1 MPAASS
7 TENRIV
13 CEQHVPAKLLMRL
26 SRRGLLAWCDRCKRE
41 VLVPWELVDRL
52 RGELTEIALNV
63 EIAQVEHAASSDGE
77 TSVL

>member
-1 MPAASS
+1 MAAASS
-7 TENRIV
+7 TENRVV
-13 CEQHVPAKLLMRL
+13 CEQHTPAKLLMRM
-26 SRRGLLAWCDRCKRE
+26 SRRGLLAWCERCKRE

-63 EIAQVEHAASSDGE
+63 EIVHTSDGE